1 MSAERDII
9 DELDAVLANIRRAE
23 QNIIGMDSSDKMK
36 VVNRLVDLEETVKS
50 IKNEII
56 IPTLDITGD
65 TLIEEV
71 QKEKLLSVR
80 AANVLKRSGCKTIAD
95 ITSHTVYELSIMR
108 NMGKKGVDEIVEFL
122 RCNGFSPK
130 QCSKHDEIYQ
140 RYLNGETDMKK
151 LSEEYGVTRER
162 IRQVIEKKSKESE
175 GQSEEDI

>member
-9 DELDAVLANIRRAE
+9 DELDAVLASIRRAE
-23 QNIIGMDSSDKMK
+23 QNIIAKDSSDKMK
-36 VVNRLVDLEETVKS
+36 VVTRLVDLEETVKS

-56 IPTLDITGD
+56 IPTLDITED
-65 TLIEEV
+65 TLIEEI

-80 AANVLKRSGCKTIAD
+80 AANVLRRSGCKTIAD

-108 NMGKKGVDEIVEFL
+108 NMGKKGVDEVVEFL
-122 RCNGFSPK
+122 RCNGLSPK
-130 QCSKHDEIYQ
+130 QCNKHDEIYQ
-140 RYLNGETDMKK
+140 RYLNGETDIKK